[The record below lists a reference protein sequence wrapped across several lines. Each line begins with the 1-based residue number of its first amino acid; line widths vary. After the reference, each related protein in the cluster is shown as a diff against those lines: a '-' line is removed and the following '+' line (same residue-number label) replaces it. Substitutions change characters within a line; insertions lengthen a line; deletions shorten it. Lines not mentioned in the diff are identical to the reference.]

1 MSSENLE
8 AQIQAL
14 ASINAQL
21 SKELGILKDDFLSYK
36 KGAFQI
42 TKEMKKSLENYGT
55 HDSEIIKKL
64 NNLMSTNNQDVLRLR
79 ELYIL
84 GRKDVEK
91 IAELVDEKH

>member
-1 MSSENLE
+1 M
-8 AQIQAL
+8 
-14 ASINAQL
+14 
-21 SKELGILKDDFLSYK
+21 KD
-36 KGAFQI
+36 Q
-42 TKEMKKSLENYGT
+42 KSDTQPQKRVE
-55 HDSEIIKKL
+55 KL